1 LDCERGI
8 DFGFAV
14 DRVGC
19 RHDRDSLLAR
29 LGSVNADRI
38 CAALYLCRNGGN
50 VSQSFRWCVGVWSDR
65 LAQIWQDFCTT
76 LYLVQL
82 AGMDTCPSFRGIISW
97 QLHRFI
103 LFSADSW
110 FATFSLTLID
120 LSALLPGI
128 TFKLT
133 GPILVGMATILVSFY
148 LQHSGILRMA
158 RAQFLLAI
166 LSLVPILLLSFVPL
180 LTGKVSLSHFVPFIP
195 EGVTDWQSPQ
205 TFTLLMGG
213 MFIAGWTTYAC
224 EAAMCY
230 VSEFK
235 NPDKDTIRAV
245 TSSGLLAI
253 VAFGVLPFTFLGVLG
268 METLKDPA
276 FVAGDPQSA
285 IVKMA
290 QMTFGSG
297 LGIWLTIM
305 LIMAVILSIVT
316 AMAGASRTLYQS
328 SKEGWLPKFL
338 GQVNSHGVPTQAMWV
353 DITFNIFLL
362 LLGNPIF
369 VLAASSTAYMIG
381 VVMNLSAAWIHRRDR
396 PTHYR
401 LFRAPDWLINIG
413 APILALLNATFI
425 IFGANYVCS
434 GCALVWVGSR
444 FDCDSHL
451 LVSTSLR

>member
-1 LDCERGI
+1 
-8 DFGFAV
+8 
-14 DRVGC
+14 
-19 RHDRDSLLAR
+19 
-29 LGSVNADRI
+29 
-38 CAALYLCRNGGN
+38 
-50 VSQSFRWCVGVWSDR
+50 
-65 LAQIWQDFCTT
+65 
-76 LYLVQL
+76 
-82 AGMDTCPSFRGIISW
+82 
-97 QLHRFI
+97 
-103 LFSADSW
+103 
-110 FATFSLTLID
+110 
-120 LSALLPGI
+120 
-128 TFKLT
+128 
-133 GPILVGMATILVSFY
+133 MATILVSFY